1 MEMIHRPGDTL
12 TCLEVRETLSDLIDA
27 RRGEIPYPGGT
38 RLAEPGMRSA
48 VELHL
53 AGCTDCRDELL
64 AMEEVGLAFS
74 EYSVGEPP
82 AQVFA
87 DYSRI
92 IRERLAREK
101 SLHAPVRNAFSKN
114 RRSVWLTL
122 GVSGIAAALAFAA
135 SLKYLTAQKTNSN
148 TNSMS
153 DNHRRQSKEIDRT
166 ALLNTPVKLKM
177 THQLPGGT
185 DAQFVTND
193 FSLNNPQEQSRMK
206 QIQDDVDLY
215 KYVILAER
223 PEPGEQ
229 PLFGAYIK
237 TTREV
242 DKADDGQGVGGIV
255 VFDVEPGS
263 PAAQMGLRKN
273 DRIVTINGMAI
284 DDGGPQEA
292 VNFLTGIRQLGK
304 DAPVTLHVLRA
315 AGSQWF
321 FMKPPTVTLGD
332 YKF

>member
-1 MEMIHRPGDTL
+1 MEMIHRPGDSL
-12 TCLEVRETLSDLIDA
+12 KCLEVREQLSDLIDA

-53 AGCTDCRDELL
+53 AGCMECRDELL

-87 DYSRI
+87 DYPRI
-92 IRERLAREK
+92 IRERLAREN
-101 SLHAPVRNAFSKN
+101 SLRVPTRNVFSRNK
-114 RRSVWLTL
+114 RSVFLTL

-135 SLKYLTAQKTNSN
+135 SLKFLATHKTDGVAT
-148 TNSMS
+148 TNIKHLPMKDIDKSALKNMPVS
-153 DNHRRQSKEIDRT
+153 LRLQHR
-166 ALLNTPVKLKM
+166 
-177 THQLPGGT
+177 LPGGSE
-185 DAQFVTND
+185 AQFVSSD
-193 FSLNNPQEQSRMK
+193 FTLNPQEPSRMK

-223 PEPGEQ
+223 PENGEQ
-229 PLFGAYIK
+229 ALFGAYIK

-242 DKADDGQGVGGIV
+242 DTADDGQGVGGIV

-263 PAAQMGLRKN
+263 PAARMGLRKN

-292 VNFLTGIRQLGK
+292 VNFLTGIRHLGK
-304 DAPVTLHVLRA
+304 GAPVTLHVLRA

-332 YKF
+332 Y

>member
-53 AGCTDCRDELL
+53 AGCADCSDELL
-64 AMEEVGLAFS
+64 SMEEVGLAFS
-74 EYSVGEPP
+74 EYAVGEPP

-87 DYSRI
+87 EYPRI
-92 IRERLAREK
+92 IRERLARENA
-101 SLHAPVRNAFSKN
+101 LRVPTRNVFAKN

-135 SLKYLTAQKTNSN
+135 SLKYFSTQKN
-148 TNSMS
+148 TNKITHL
-153 DNHRRQSKEIDRT
+153 NFRGLEKTE
-166 ALLNTPVKLKM
+166 LVNTPPVKVQIKHLI
-177 THQLPGGT
+177 PGGG
-185 DAQFVTND
+185 DAQFVSND
-193 FSLNNPQEQSRMK
+193 YVLSAEEPSRMK
-206 QIQDDVDLY
+206 QIQDDVDQY

-223 PEPGEQ
+223 PEDGEQ
-229 PLFGAYIK
+229 PLFGAYFK
-237 TTREV
+237 TARDADATED
-242 DKADDGQGVGGIV
+242 DKGVGGIV
-255 VFDVEPGS
+255 VYDVVPGS
-263 PAAQMGLRKN
+263 PAAQMDLRKN

-284 DDGGPQEA
+284 DKSGPQDV
-292 VNFLTGIRQLGK
+292 VNFLTGIRHLGK

-321 FMKPPTVTLGD
+321 YMKPPTMTLGD
-332 YKF
+332 YK